1 MMKTYLRLILG
12 KIVSALC
19 ERWDLVLENMA
30 LRHQID
36 VLERS
41 GKRPQFTNADRLV
54 WVFLSTVW
62 PRWPEALEIVNAD
75 TVKRW
80 RRQGFRWRKVT
91 QTIHPHHFPH
101 RSDRLA
107 A

>member
-1 MMKTYLRLILG
+1 MKTYLRLMLR

-19 ERWDLVLENMA
+19 ERWDLVLENVA

-41 GKRPQFTNADRLV
+41 WRRPQFKNSDRMV
-54 WVFLSTVW
+54 WVVLSTVW
-62 PRWPEALEIVNAD
+62 RRWPEALEIVSAD

-80 RRQGFRWRKVT
+80 RQQGFRHCLGGET
-91 QTIHPHHFPH
+91 G
-101 RSDRLA
+101 SDRA
-107 A
+107 G